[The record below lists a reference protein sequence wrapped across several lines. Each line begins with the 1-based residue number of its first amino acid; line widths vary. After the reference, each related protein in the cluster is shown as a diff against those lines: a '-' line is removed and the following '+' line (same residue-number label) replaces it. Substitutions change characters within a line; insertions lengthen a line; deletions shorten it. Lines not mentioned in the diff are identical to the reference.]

1 MVLSVTVLKGSGPL
15 EVIGLGEQPCLHEE
29 INAALMDWIKCLGSK
44 FSFLY
49 HVISYQES
57 G

>member
-1 MVLSVTVLKGSGPL
+1 VVLSVTVLKGSGPL